1 MGLSCV
7 AQRERFTMMLPRRAR
22 RRNEV
27 LLSTGGVLLEAAMR
41 ERPEELA
48 ARMAAWEERVKREH
62 EERLRR

>member
-1 MGLSCV
+1 
-7 AQRERFTMMLPRRAR
+7 
-22 RRNEV
+22 V